1 MTLALL
7 DHIWQSTLF
16 AGAAWLLTLAFRR
29 NGAALR
35 FWLWFAA
42 SIKFLVPFAALA
54 ALGEYLSRQY
64 PAPLPRS
71 ILVFQP
77 AAEKLSAPAKMLVAP
92 HAETI
97 NLAPLLLGI
106 WLAGLA
112 VILGLHLLRWS
123 RLRAMMAQ
131 AHDLPGSAPIQ
142 IKTSAASMEPGLV
155 GILQPA
161 VLMPAGL
168 MAHLSNAERDS
179 ILAHEISHFRRRDNL
194 TAAIHTTVEA
204 LFWFY
209 PPVWLIGAQLLAERE
224 RACDE
229 SVLASGHDPEI
240 YAGGILKVCRFC
252 IQSPLA
258 YVSGISGADLGIR
271 VRQIM
276 TAETARDVGA
286 GKRMLLA
293 GACLFTLALP
303 VTAGF
308 VDTPLARQVKRDVMA
323 VQARAEQAVAAVAQ
337 EIGMTPVSRVTIAEL
352 PPLKVKVTAAPPVL
366 PKIEMPSAAP
376 APVLAA
382 PAQPE
387 QPLAAAA
394 VAMEPAPVLKDANV
408 VLDPRGDG
416 DPDTVTCRAPQALP
430 SSRLLGPQLCKTN
443 RVWAQLRADGK
454 DVSPDGT
461 IMAVRNRPTMTGGC
475 SKSALLGAFQSQ
487 NLPDGSVL
495 SGCR

>member
-1 MTLALL
+1 MIAALL

-16 AGAAWLLTLAFRR
+16 AGAVGLLTLAFRR

-42 SIKFLVPFAALA
+42 SVKFLVPFAALA

-64 PAPLPRS
+64 PAPLPQS
-71 ILVFQP
+71 LIAIQP
-77 AAEKLSAPAKMLVAP
+77 AAEKLSAPAKMLVAS
-92 HAETI
+92 HAADAI
-97 NLAPLLLGI
+97 NWAPLLLCV

-112 VILGLHLLRWS
+112 VILAFHLLRWS

-131 AHDLPGSAPIQ
+131 AHDLPVSGPVQ
-142 IKTSAASMEPGLV
+142 IKTSHSSLEPGLV

-168 MAHLSNAERDS
+168 MAHLSDAERDS
-179 ILAHEISHFRRRDNL
+179 ILAHEISHLRRRDNV
-194 TAAIHTTVEA
+194 TAAIHTAVEA

-209 PPVWLIGAQLLAERE
+209 PPVWLIGAQMLEERE

-229 SVLASGHDPEI
+229 SVVASGHDPEI
-240 YAGGILKVCRFC
+240 YAGGILKVCKFC

-258 YVSGISGADLGIR
+258 YVSGISGADLGMR

-276 TAETARDVGA
+276 TAEAARDVGA

-293 GACLFTLALP
+293 GACIFTLALP

-308 VDTPLARQVKRDVMA
+308 VDTPLVRQVKRDVMA
-323 VQARAEQAVAAVAQ
+323 VQARAEQAVTAMVQQMAPQAQ
-337 EIGMTPVSRVTIAEL
+337 VTLVKL
-352 PPLKVKVTAAPPVL
+352 PQPKMKVTAVAPVL
-366 PKIEMPSAAP
+366 PDVEMVAAP
-376 APVLAA
+376 PPSTPIAA
-382 PAQPE
+382 QGLE
-387 QPLAAAA
+387 QPVA
-394 VAMEPAPVLKDANV
+394 VVSAQAPVLKAPITA
-408 VLDPRGDG
+408 LAPRGDG
-416 DPDTVTCRAPQALP
+416 DPDAVTCRAPQVLP
-430 SSRLLGPQLCKTN
+430 GSRLPGPQVCKTN
-443 RVWAQLRADGK
+443 GAWAQLRADGK

-461 IMAVRNRPTMTGGC
+461 IVAARNPPTTAGGC
-475 SKSALLGAFQSQ
+475 TKSALLGAFQSQ